1 VERLAA
7 ALSRPRTG
15 ADAVPR
21 AEVEVLARR
30 LDATIGRL
38 KAALRAQEAA
48 EGTNDDEREG

>member
-1 VERLAA
+1 
-7 ALSRPRTG
+7 
-15 ADAVPR
+15 
-21 AEVEVLARR
+21 VEVLARR